1 MNTNQDYE
9 QNIRLQEETEDEVM
23 EGIIEA
29 LKDGRDEI
37 ESCMLE
43 FDDVEIYGMASINT
57 MTSLFRVSHE
67 VLVGVKEKEK
77 SEGNYKAIDRIGAK
91 IKSGELHMISSSF
104 WLYDGDKVIFSC
116 DTLEDAISTAMNA
129 EELNMHLR
137 IVLKKFY
144 AMPATPVNN

>member
-23 EGIIEA
+23 KGIIEA

-37 ESCMLE
+37 ENCMLE

-67 VLVGVKEKEK
+67 VLVGVKEKK
-77 SEGNYKAIDRIGAK
+77 NTEGNYKAIDRIGAK
-91 IKSGELHMISSSF
+91 IKSGELRMISSSF

-116 DTLEDAISTAMNA
+116 DTLEDAIATAMNA
-129 EELNMHLR
+129 AELDMNLR

-144 AMPATPVNN
+144 TMPVND

>member
-23 EGIIEA
+23 KGIIEA

-43 FDDVEIYGMASINT
+43 FDDTEIYGLASINV

-67 VLVGVKEKEK
+67 VLVGVKEKK
-77 SEGNYKAIDRIGAK
+77 NAEGNYKAIDRIGAK

-116 DTLEDAISTAMNA
+116 DTLEDAIATAMNA
-129 EELNMHLR
+129 EEFNMHLR

-144 AMPATPVNN
+144 TMPVNG

>member
-29 LKDGRDEI
+29 LKDGRDGMNE
-37 ESCMLE
+37 CMLE

-67 VLVGVKEKEK
+67 VLVGVKAKRDT
-77 SEGNYKAIDRIGAK
+77 SGNYKAIDRIGAK
-91 IKSGELHMISSSF
+91 IKSGELHMVSSSF

-116 DTLEDAISTAMNA
+116 DTLEDAIATAMNA
-129 EELNMHLR
+129 EEFDMNLR

-144 AMPATPVNN
+144 TMPVND

>member
-29 LKDGRDEI
+29 FKDGRDEI

-43 FDDVEIYGMASINT
+43 FDDIEIYGMASINT

-77 SEGNYKAIDRIGAK
+77 SQGNYKVIDRIGAK
-91 IKSGELHMISSSF
+91 IKSGELHMVSSSF

-116 DTLEDAISTAMNA
+116 DTLEDAIATAMNA

-144 AMPATPVNN
+144 AMPVTPVND